1 MGSLIERLTY
11 IYLLCI
17 AREPFKWPIVFKSS
31 ACSISL
37 AFIQIRL
44 YCFSFRLVFDSLF
57 GEFTKWRSLPFRCY
71 VKRTYGAR
79 NMKICVFWDESAQSS
94 VETYRLREK
103 KKQIKIKY
111 RDAVASKR
119 CLNTYFWLEI
129 SYSVFLCQMRVP
141 HILSRV

>member
-103 KKQIKIKY
+103 KTNKNKISW
-111 RDAVASKR
+111 RGGFEAM
-119 CLNTYFWLEI
+119 LEHLFLI
-129 SYSVFLCQMRVP
+129 GNFVFSFSVSNACTAYIV
-141 HILSRV
+141 